1 VAALAE
7 MYVQGVSTRKVKAI
21 TEELCGQEFSASS
34 ISTINKRVDEELE
47 RFMSRRL
54 EEDYPHLILDA
65 RYEKVRLEGVI
76 RSRAVLVS
84 PAEQSESAIIASLQS
99 ETAALKTQV
108 AALQKQV
115 AAINASSVM
124 KLVPY
129 VSLDTN
135 MENFVQA
142 PNIVFSGA
150 NIHIVNGTGNTS
162 IVNGKGNLIIGYD
175 ELPGYDGS
183 GIDYL
188 ATDYP
193 ALAYGEENR
202 WGSHNVVIGRG
213 HYFAKNAFGGLL
225 AGENNAVSGEAN
237 SVLGG
242 KLNYAAGPNAVISGG
257 YFNQSGSFY
266 TSVSGGLYN
275 VANGFFSSVV
285 CGYNNVASGNYSNI
299 FTGSWQTASATYQ
312 ILPAYAPKQ

>member
-1 VAALAE
+1 MKIFPGFL
-7 MYVQGVSTRKVKAI
+7 
-21 TEELCGQEFSASS
+21 LFF
-34 ISTINKRVDEELE
+34 STIA
-47 RFMSRRL
+47 FTS
-54 EEDYPHLILDA
+54 
-65 RYEKVRLEGVI
+65 
-76 RSRAVLVS
+76 VLYAAS

-142 PNIVFSGA
+142 PNIVFTGA
-150 NIHIVNGTGNTS
+150 NIHIVNGAGNTS

-175 ELPGYDGS
+175 ELPGYDDPN

-193 ALAYGEENR
+193 ALQYGYLNR
-202 WGSHNVVIGRG
+202 AGSHNVVIGRG

-257 YFNQSGSFY
+257 NWNQSGSFY
-266 TSVSGGLYN
+266 TSVSGGVFN
-275 VANGFFSSVV
+275 VASGFYASVV
-285 CGYNNVASGNYSNI
+285 CGYNNVASGDHSNI
-299 FTGSWQTASATYQ
+299 FTGSWQTASNPYQ
-312 ILPAYAPKQ
+312 ILPAYAPKP